1 MYFAD
6 EVRSPVDEL
15 PNLPDSDQPSEREV
29 KMAEL
34 LIESMEGSWD
44 PSRYHDTH
52 RQKIEALIEEKRQG
66 KTIVATAAAPAST
79 KVVDLMAALSASIK
93 AQSGSAK
100 SAARKSAV
108 GVKSPARQA
117 AAKVSAPKKVAKA
130 PVAKAPRRKAS

>member
-1 MYFAD
+1 
-6 EVRSPVDEL
+6 
-15 PNLPDSDQPSEREV
+15 
-29 KMAEL
+29 MAEL

-66 KTIVATAAAPAST
+66 KTIVAAAAAPAGS

-93 AQSGSAK
+93 AQSGTARP
-100 SAARKSAV
+100 AARKSAV
-108 GVKSPARQA
+108 EAKAPAKRA
-117 AAKVSAPKKVAKA
+117 APKVSSPKKVAKAPVAKAPVAKA

>member
-1 MYFAD
+1 
-6 EVRSPVDEL
+6 
-15 PNLPDSDQPSEREV
+15 
-29 KMAEL
+29 MAEL

-66 KTIVATAAAPAST
+66 RSIVTTAPAPAGT

-93 AQSGSAK
+93 AQAGATK
-100 SAARKSAV
+100 PDARKGTTGTKPS
-108 GVKSPARQA
+108 VKRAP
-117 AAKVSAPKKVAKA
+117 AKVSAPKKVAKA